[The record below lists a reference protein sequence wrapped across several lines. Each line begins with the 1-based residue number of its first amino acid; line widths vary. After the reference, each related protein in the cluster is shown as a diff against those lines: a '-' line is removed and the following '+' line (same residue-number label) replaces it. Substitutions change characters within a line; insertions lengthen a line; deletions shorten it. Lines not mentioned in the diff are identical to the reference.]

1 MTQDLLSCHCAGALA
16 RSTARDGLSRRRF
29 IAGST
34 AVLGLNAL
42 VQMPPPA
49 FAQAKP
55 HRIDVHH
62 HVSPPSWLD
71 AVKKARLDNPPIVNW
86 SVQKS
91 LDDMDQAGT
100 ATAVV
105 SPCRRQRA
113 LRASRT
119 NG

>member
-1 MTQDLLSCHCAGALA
+1 MTQDLLSCHCAA
-16 RSTARDGLSRRRF
+16 RPGLSRRRF

-42 VQMPPPA
+42 SAVQMPGPA
-49 FAQAKP
+49 LAQAKP

-62 HVSPPSWLD
+62 HVSPTPWLD
-71 AVKKARLDNPPIVNW
+71 AVKKAKLDNPPIVNW

-91 LDDMDQAGT
+91 LDDMEAAGT

-105 SPCRRQRA
+105 SPTTPQVNFLPGDPQEAARI
-113 LRASRT
+113 
-119 NG
+119 